1 MTFNYQK
8 IWTLLAKS
16 FGDSFKWKFWKW
28 FLTGSLGTLVGA
40 LTLGEKVFHLE
51 PKRSILFA
59 VIFIVSLYIIRFI
72 LIFIKESLKYFHQ
85 VYVNSVYG
93 DAIIILKDNFAST
106 HYYRKSPGH
115 NDDEF
120 MKSMMLF
127 CNGLKDIYD
136 KILKSETSVSIK
148 VPIRDMSVQEH
159 TTLMNLTRDAKH
171 VSRDTTIYRG
181 IKHTIIGNTPF
192 SYCFSKVVNNSKE
205 KVYINNNVNKTEN
218 YNNTSRE
225 CYDNGILPYNSELVY
240 PIVPII
246 NQSKSN
252 SICHGFICI
261 DSIKQNAFKSKYDIA
276 IIEGV
281 ADGIYD
287 LISERNSSINKNNNN
302 QN

>member
-1 MTFNYQK
+1 MTFNYK
-8 IWTLLAKS
+8 EIWTILAKS
-16 FGDSFKWKFWKW
+16 FEGSFKWKLWKW
-28 FLTGSLGTLVGA
+28 LLTGSIGALIGTL
-40 LTLGEKVFHLE
+40 TFGEKIFHLDTQ
-51 PKRSILFA
+51 KSVLYACAFLAILF
-59 VIFIVSLYIIRFI
+59 ILRFV

-93 DAIIILKDNFAST
+93 DAIIILKENFAST

-127 CNGLKDIYD
+127 CNGLKEIYD

-148 VPIRDMSVQEH
+148 VPIRDTGVKEQ

-171 VSRDTTIYRG
+171 ISRDTQQYKDL
-181 IKHTIIGNTPF
+181 KHTIIGNTPF
-192 SYCFSKVVNNSKE
+192 SYCLSKVVNNSKE
-205 KVYINNNVNKTEN
+205 KAYINNKVNETEN

-225 CYDNGILPYNSELVY
+225 CYGDGKLPYNSELVY

-246 NQSKSN
+246 NESKTN

-261 DSIKQNAFKSKYDIA
+261 DSVKQDAFKSKYDVA
-276 IIEGV
+276 ILEGV

-287 LISERNSSINKNNNN
+287 LISERNNSINNN

>member
-1 MTFNYQK
+1 MTFNYQE
-8 IWTLLAKS
+8 IWTILARS
-16 FGDSFKWKFWKW
+16 FESSFKWKLWKW
-28 FLTGSLGTLVGA
+28 LITGSLGTLVGA

-51 PKRSILFA
+51 PTRSVLFAGTSVAILF
-59 VIFIVSLYIIRFI
+59 LIRFI
-72 LIFIKESLKYFHQ
+72 LIFFKESLKYFHQ

-93 DAIIILKDNFAST
+93 DAIIILKDNFAAT

-115 NDDEF
+115 HDDEF
-120 MKSMMLF
+120 MKSMILF
-127 CNGLKDIYD
+127 CNGLKEIYD
-136 KILKSETSVSIK
+136 KILKSETCVSIK
-148 VPIRDMSVQEH
+148 VPIRDTNVQEH
-159 TTLMNLTRDAKH
+159 TTLMNLTRDTKH
-171 VSRDTTIYRG
+171 NSRDTKQYND

-205 KVYINNNVNKTEN
+205 KAYINNKVNDTEN

-225 CYDNGILPYNSELVY
+225 CYDDGKLPYNSELVY

-246 NQSKSN
+246 NESKNN

-276 IIEGV
+276 ILEGV

-287 LISERNSSINKNNNN
+287 LISERNNSIN